1 MKADT
6 VKLLFTY
13 LIAVMVLVGTFYAL
27 VMYKF
32 ELSTLIQGA
41 LISWATLVL
50 NNVFNDQVAA
60 RTSNQQQKAYD
71 SGLQTPAPNGQN
83 GQTVTATGG
92 ANPSVTVEPAP
103 PVPAPGG

>member
-1 MKADT
+1 MRADT

-13 LIAVMVLVGTFYAL
+13 LIAVLVLVGTFYAL
-27 VMYKF
+27 VIYKF

-60 RTSNQQQKAYD
+60 RTGSQQQKAYD
-71 SGLQTPAPNGQN
+71 SGLATPTP
-83 GQTVTATGG
+83 TVSTETSFTAAGEG
-92 ANPSVTVEPAP
+92 
-103 PVPAPGG
+103 